1 MASLTRKPTS
11 RYWFA
16 CFRDKNGKQHRV
28 STEETRRSVAKK
40 IADKYELAA
49 TRKTSRRQ
57 LWDTLNELQT
67 LVSGNEVPNA
77 TVHEFCELW
86 LANRKAE
93 GIAPAT
99 LSIYEKL
106 VERFLTFLGLVR
118 TSGSLIDVHKRD
130 IEKFRN
136 QLVEQKLAAASVN
149 RSLKILRMLFKTAR
163 QDGYIFEDPAEAVR
177 TIKDDSARTR
187 RPLTEEEI
195 RQVLAIADSEWQSL
209 IKLGLYTGQR
219 LGDLATLRWEN
230 VDLVGGR
237 LFLTTRKTGQ
247 AIKVPLAGALREHLI
262 ALSSSDNPK
271 TPLHPRACE
280 LVKSQHGRVVSL
292 SNQFIDLLVQ
302 AGLRTPQTH
311 QSTGKGRSGPR
322 DRSELSFHSLRHS
335 AVSMLKTAG
344 VAHAVAQALVGH
356 ESEAISQ
363 HYTSIG
369 ESSLAEALTKF
380 PTL

>member
-118 TSGSLIDVHKRD
+118 ASGSLIDVHKRD

-136 QLVEQKLAAASVN
+136 QLVGQKLAAASVN

-187 RPLTEEEI
+187 RPFTEEEI
-195 RQVLAIADSEWQSL
+195 RQILAIADPEWQSL
-209 IKLGLYTGQR
+209 VKLGLYTGQR
-219 LGDLATLRWEN
+219 LGDLALLTWQN
-230 VDLVGGR
+230 VDLTAGR
-237 LFLTTRKTGQ
+237 LSFKTRKTGQ
-247 AIKVPLAGALREHLI
+247 EIKLPITGPLKDHL
-262 ALSSSDNPK
+262 LSLPSSDSPK
-271 TPLHPRACE
+271 TPLHPRAYE
-280 LVKSQHGRVVSL
+280 LVESHGRVVSL

-302 AGLRTPQTH
+302 AGLRTAETH

-322 DRSELSFHSLRHS
+322 DRTELSFHSLRHS
-335 AVSMLKTAG
+335 AVSMLKNSG
-344 VAHAVAQALVGH
+344 VPHSIAQALVGH
-356 ESEAISQ
+356 ESAEISQ
-363 HYTSIG
+363 NYTHVG
-369 ESSLAEALTKF
+369 EAALAEAIQKF